1 MEICNR
7 LRLRTGRDLYGITGY
22 KRKMNRSRK
31 KQWMQILCCYRS
43 RVRVFR
49 FGKKIEKNLLRKARK
64 KTILME
70 IYHDLNRQ
78 DKERRK
84 DVFLLFPFLYI
95 IFFHIV
101 HLTYFICY
109 FYLHIFHTF
118 RGNICIKNYYLDARK
133 WQVAV
138 IIDKRM

>member
-43 RVRVFR
+43 RVPVFR

-78 DKERRK
+78 DNRK
-84 DVFLLFPFLYI
+84 REKKRCIPPFPFSLHYLFSYCPSYILYML
-95 IFFHIV
+95 FLSTHFPH
-101 HLTYFICY
+101 FSRE
-109 FYLHIFHTF
+109 YL
-118 RGNICIKNYYLDARK
+118 Y
-133 WQVAV
+133 
-138 IIDKRM
+138 